1 MTRIFD
7 AIIIGSGQS
16 GPFLAVRLA
25 NRGQKVVLF
34 EREHFGGT
42 CLNDGCT
49 PTKTLVASARAAHV
63 MRHAADFGVNAGA
76 LREPLVD
83 FAKVKARKDRL
94 VRASVEGLTKWL
106 EGTENLTL
114 VRASA
119 RFTGSHRVEADGETF
134 EAAQIF
140 IDVGGRP
147 ALPAMPG
154 LHEVPYLTNTSMMDL
169 EVLPDH
175 LAVIGG
181 SYIALEFAQM
191 YRRFGSRVTVFEHG
205 PRLVSREDPDV
216 SDAIRDILVNEGI
229 SIEFGATDFE
239 FAKTTEGCEV
249 AFTNLTG
256 PKRCSA
262 SHVLIAT
269 GRVPNTDS
277 LGLDSAGI
285 HTDQRGYIEVN
296 DRLETNVKGVYALG
310 DVNGRAAFTHTSY
323 QDYEIVAANLLDHA
337 NRSLKD
343 RVLAY
348 ALYIDPPL
356 GRVGMTETEV
366 RKSKRP
372 ALMATLPMSRVSR
385 ARERGETAGFMKVL
399 VDAQTEQILGA
410 SILGIEGD
418 EVIQQLALAIT
429 AKLSWKVVRDVM
441 GIHPTV
447 SELLPTLFDGMKPLE
462 PGPAD
467 AGSKH

>member
-1 MTRIFD
+1 MTRTFD

-25 NRGQKVVLF
+25 NAGQKVVLF

-63 MRHAADFGVNAGA
+63 VRSAADYGVNVDISTG
-76 LREPLVD
+76 PLIDV
-83 FAKVKARKDRL
+83 AKVKARKDRL
-94 VRASVEGLTKWL
+94 VETSVDGLTNWL
-106 EGTENLTL
+106 EGAANLTL
-114 VRASA
+114 IRAAA
-119 RFTGSHRVEADGETF
+119 RFTGSHRVEAGGETF
-134 EAAQIF
+134 EAARVF

-147 ALPAMPG
+147 AIPAMPG
-154 LHEVPYLTNTSMMDL
+154 LSELPYLTSTSIMDL
-169 EVLPDH
+169 EVLPEH

-191 YRRFGSRVTVFEHG
+191 YRRFGSSVTLFEHG

-216 SDAIRDILVNEGI
+216 SDAVMAILRSEGI
-229 SIEFGATDFE
+229 SIELEATDFS
-239 FAKTTEGCEV
+239 FASNLQACEV
-249 AFTNLTG
+249 SYLTATG

-262 SHVLIAT
+262 SHLLIAT

-277 LGLDSAGI
+277 LGLEAAGI
-285 HTDQRGYIEVN
+285 HTDQRGYIVVD
-296 DRLETNVKGVYALG
+296 DRLQTNVKGVYAMG

-323 QDYEIVAANLLDHA
+323 QDYQIVAANLLDGG
-337 NRSLKD
+337 NRSLAD

-366 RKSKRP
+366 RKSGRL
-372 ALMATLPMSRVSR
+372 ALKATLPMSRVSR
-385 ARERGETAGFMKVL
+385 ARERGETAGFMKIL
-399 VDAQTEQILGA
+399 VDADSEQILGA

-418 EVIQQLALAIT
+418 EVIQQLALAMT
-429 AKLSWKVVRDVM
+429 ARLSWRVLRDVM

-447 SELLPTLFDGMKPLE
+447 SELLPTLLDGLKPLE
-462 PGPAD
+462 M
-467 AGSKH
+467 GSSGLASEH